1 MKILISNDDGIY
13 SPGIRALAKAAAR
26 FGDVRI
32 VAPDVEQSS
41 MSHAITASRPLRFK
55 RIHIEHFDAYSVN
68 GTPADCVALGMH
80 RWGHVDLV
88 LSGINL
94 GLNLGNSLWHSGT
107 LAAAKQAALLGTRG
121 IAFSTTFS
129 DSREPDFARLEPH
142 VAKVLDMLMPRKT
155 LPLVNVN
162 LPQKPKGIRWTRQ
175 SVRHYDGKVVPD
187 KDPVGR
193 PIFWFTVTPLEGAA
207 KGTDRWAIEQNWVSI
222 TPLRL
227 DLTDEADLARAL
239 AMSDTPTAK
248 VFGRRRYSG
257 RSRAKKYKA
266 R

>member
-1 MKILISNDDGIY
+1 MRILISNDDGVY
-13 SPGIRALAKAAAR
+13 SPGILALAKAAKR
-26 FGDVRI
+26 FGHVRI

-41 MSHAITASRPLRFK
+41 MGHAITASRPLRFK
-55 RIHIEHFDAYSVN
+55 RIHLDSFEAYRVN

-80 RWGHVDLV
+80 RWGHVDVV

-94 GLNLGNSLWHSGT
+94 GLNLGNSCWHSGT
-107 LAAAKQAALLGTRG
+107 LAAAKQAALLGSRG
-121 IAFSTTFS
+121 FAFSTNAS
-129 DSREPDFARLEPH
+129 DSREPEFAALESY
-142 VAKVLDMLMPRKT
+142 VIRVLSLL
-155 LPLVNVN
+155 LPIKSLSLVNVN
-162 LPQKPKGIRWTRQ
+162 VPEKPKGIRWTRQ

-187 KDPVGR
+187 KDPAGR

-207 KGTDRWAIEQNWVSI
+207 EGTDRWAVEHSWVSI

-239 AMSDTPTAK
+239 AVSDGPTANVSGK
-248 VFGRRRYSG
+248 RARLG
-257 RSRAKKYKA
+257 RSHAKKQKT